1 MLILRL
7 LVVLV
12 AIGGVASYF
21 AYLFTGGA
29 AYLRVAKNLAR
40 FALVAVLVFFAL
52 LLLERVL
59 MPVF

>member
-21 AYLFTGGA
+21 AYLFTGRAG
-29 AYLRVAKNLAR
+29 YLRLAKNLAR
-40 FALVAVLVFFAL
+40 FTLVAVLVFLGL